1 MGRLGLVGCL
11 VVLLIVALIFGG
23 WYIGTRN
30 KLVALDEAVNAQWGQ
45 VQNDYQRRYD
55 LIPNLV
61 RTVQG
66 YAAHERGTLNDVI
79 QARSR
84 VGQVAMPSG
93 PPGTGTDIT
102 SNPQALA
109 QYEQAQAGLSNAL
122 SRLLVVV
129 ERYPDLKANQ
139 NFLELQSQLEGTEN
153 RIAVER
159 KRYNDVARDFNVATR
174 QFPGSIVA
182 STGGFKQKAYF
193 AVTNPAANQAPTV
206 DFGTTPTTT
215 TTTTTPATGTAPR

>member
-11 VVLLIVALIFGG
+11 IVLVIVALIFGG

-30 KLVALDEAVNAQWGQ
+30 HLVSLDEAVNAQWGQ

-66 YAAHERGTLNDVI
+66 YAAHERETLNEVV
-79 QARSR
+79 QARAR
-84 VGQVAMPSG
+84 VGQVNVPSG
-93 PPGTGTDIT
+93 PPGTATDIT

-159 KRYNDVARDFNVATR
+159 KRYNDVAQTYNTAIKMFPANLVANM
-174 QFPGSIVA
+174 S
-182 STGGFKQKAYF
+182 GFKEKAYF
-193 AVTNPAANQAPTV
+193 KGAAGSEKAPEV
-206 DFGTTPTTT
+206 NFNFGTTA
-215 TTTTTPATGTAPR
+215 PATGTR

>member
-11 VVLLIVALIFGG
+11 VVLLIVVLIFGG
-23 WYIGTRN
+23 WYVGTRN

-84 VGQVAMPSG
+84 VGQVQMPSG
-93 PPGTGTDIT
+93 PPGTATDIT

-109 QYEQAQAGLSNAL
+109 QYEQAQASLGNAL

-129 ERYPDLKANQ
+129 ERYPELKANQ

-159 KRYNDVARDFNVATR
+159 KRYNDKAQDYNTTIR

-182 STGGFKQKAYF
+182 SMSGFKPKAYF
-193 AVTNPAANQAPTV
+193 QTTNPAANEAPKV
-206 DFGTTPTTT
+206 DFGTAPTTT
-215 TTTTTPATGTAPR
+215 TAPAPAR

>member
-11 VVLLIVALIFGG
+11 IGLVIVVLIFGG
-23 WYIGTRN
+23 WYVGTRN
-30 KLVALDEAVNAQWGQ
+30 HLVTLDEGVNAQWAQ

-93 PPGTGTDIT
+93 PPGSATDIT

-159 KRYNDVARDFNVATR
+159 RRYNEAAQTYNVATR
-174 QFPGSIVA
+174 KFPGSIVA
-182 STGGFKQKAYF
+182 SMSGFKQKAYF
-193 AVTNPAANQAPTV
+193 QVTNPAANQAPEV
-206 DFGTTPTTT
+206 NFGTTTS
-215 TTTTTPATGTAPR
+215 GTAPK

>member
-11 VVLLIVALIFGG
+11 IVLLIVVLIFGG

-30 KLVALDEAVNAQWGQ
+30 KLVSLDEGVNAQWGQ

-61 RTVQG
+61 NTVKG
-66 YAAHERGTLNDVI
+66 YAAHERETFEAVTN
-79 QARSR
+79 ARAR
-84 VGQVAMPSG
+84 VGQVAVPSG
-93 PPGTGTDIT
+93 PPGAATDIT

-109 QYEQAQAGLSNAL
+109 QYEQAQAGLGNAL
-122 SRLLVVV
+122 SRLLVVM
-129 ERYPDLKANQ
+129 ERYPELKANQ

-159 KRYNDVARDFNVATR
+159 KRYNDAARDYNVATR

-182 STGGFKQKAYF
+182 SMSGFKQKAYF
-193 AVTNPAANQAPTV
+193 AVTNPAANQAPAV
-206 DFGTTPTTT
+206 DFGTTPATTT
-215 TTTTTPATGTAPR
+215 ATTTTGTAPR

>member
-1 MGRLGLVGCL
+1 MGRLGLVGCVIGL
-11 VVLLIVALIFGG
+11 VIVLLIFGG

-30 KLVALDEAVNAQWGQ
+30 HIVNLEETVNAQWGQ

-84 VGQVAMPSG
+84 VGQVQMPSG
-93 PPGTGTDIT
+93 PPGTATDIT

-122 SRLLVVV
+122 SRLLVIV

-139 NFLELQSQLEGTEN
+139 NFL
-153 RIAVER
+153 
-159 KRYNDVARDFNVATR
+159 
-174 QFPGSIVA
+174 
-182 STGGFKQKAYF
+182 
-193 AVTNPAANQAPTV
+193 
-206 DFGTTPTTT
+206 
-215 TTTTTPATGTAPR
+215 

>member
-11 VVLLIVALIFGG
+11 VALLIIALIFGG
-23 WYIGTRN
+23 WFIGTRN
-30 KLVALDEAVNAQWGQ
+30 HLVTLDEGVSAQWAQ

-61 RTVQG
+61 RTVAG
-66 YAAHERGTLNDVI
+66 YAAHERGTLDEVT
-79 QARSR
+79 QARAR
-84 VGQVAMPSG
+84 VGQVSIPSG
-93 PPGTGTDIT
+93 PPGTATDIT

-109 QYEQAQAGLSNAL
+109 QFEQAQAGLGNAL

-139 NFLELQSQLEGTEN
+139 SFLELQSQLEGTEN

-159 KRYNDVARDFNVATR
+159 RRYNETAQAFNVAIR
-174 QFPGSIVA
+174 QFPASIVA
-182 STGGFKQKAYF
+182 SMSGFKAKAYF
-193 AVTNPAANQAPTV
+193 QVTNPAANQAPEV
-206 DFGTTPTTT
+206 NFGT
-215 TTTTTPATGTAPR
+215 ATAPPSTAPQR

>member
-11 VVLLIVALIFGG
+11 IAVVVILLIAGVIFGG

-30 KLVALDEAVNAQWGQ
+30 KLVSLDEAVNAQWGQ

-61 RTVQG
+61 NTVKG
-66 YAAHERGTLNDVI
+66 YAAHERETFEAVTN
-79 QARSR
+79 ARAR

-93 PPGTGTDIT
+93 PPGSATDIT

-109 QYEQAQAGLSNAL
+109 QYEQAQAGLGNAL
-122 SRLLVVV
+122 SRLLVVM
-129 ERYPDLKANQ
+129 ERYPELKANQ

-159 KRYNDVARDFNVATR
+159 KRYNDKAQDYNTTIR
-174 QFPGSIVA
+174 QFPGSVVA
-182 STGGFKQKAYF
+182 SMSGFKAKAYF
-193 AVTNPAANQAPTV
+193 QTTTPAANEAPKV

-215 TTTTTPATGTAPR
+215 STAPAR